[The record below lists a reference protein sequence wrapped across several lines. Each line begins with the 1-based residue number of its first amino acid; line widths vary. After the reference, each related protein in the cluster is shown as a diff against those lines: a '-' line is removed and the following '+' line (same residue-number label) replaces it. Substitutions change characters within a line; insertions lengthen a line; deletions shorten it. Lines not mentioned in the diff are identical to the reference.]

1 MGGFYLFNQF
11 TNLKNLSNMKKVF
24 STSSEV
30 FHLFANKTQ
39 QEATNQSRNAFF
51 NSDGLFS
58 YGYHYKLAYHL
69 KGGAILINNRGYSV
83 TTSKHINEIS
93 HASRHKKQFFAN
105 SVFIKDVLQEVE
117 YLLTKLPKARQRKLE
132 YIATIKSL
140 FNSFQAFQKYAKENK
155 INKIYWSN
163 NTILRPI
170 IDKRSKDYKR
180 LLYIAQNMQ
189 NLDIL
194 ESEVLKEKAKQ
205 DKRKAKE
212 QKQLIKDFRNCKRN
226 FVRLNY
232 DLLRLE
238 YNKNNINF
246 DEGFFVR
253 TSQNVKIK
261 INEAITTINTL
272 QKLNYNCDKINANL
286 RGYKISHYSITKAQ
300 NKALFVGCHKI
311 KFEEIKRFAK
321 QLYKINKH

>member
-1 MGGFYLFNQF
+1 
-11 TNLKNLSNMKKVF
+11 MKKVF

-69 KGGAILINNRGYSV
+69 KGGAILINDRGYSM

-93 HASRHKKQFFAN
+93 HASRHKKQFYAN

-117 YLLTKLPKARQRKLE
+117 YLLKKLPKARQRKLE

-140 FNSFQAFQKYAKENK
+140 FNSFQAFQNYCKANK

-194 ESEVLKEKAKQ
+194 ENDVLEAKKRQ

-212 QKQLIKDFRNCKRN
+212 QKQLAKSFRDGKKD
-226 FVRLNY
+226 FVRLDY
-232 DLLRLE
+232 DLLKLD

-246 DEGFFVR
+246 DEGFYVR

-261 INEAITTINTL
+261 INEAIQTIETL
-272 QKLNYNCDKINANL
+272 EKLNYNCDKINANL
-286 RGYKISHYSITKAQ
+286 KGYKIGYYSINKAQ
-300 NKALFVGCHKI
+300 NKTLFVGCHKI
-311 KFEEIKRFAK
+311 KFEEIKRLAK
-321 QLYKINKH
+321 DIKYNNAN

>member
-1 MGGFYLFNQF
+1 
-11 TNLKNLSNMKKVF
+11 MKRVF
-24 STSSEV
+24 QTSSEIM
-30 FHLFANKTQ
+30 HLFANKTQ
-39 QEATNQSRNAFF
+39 EEATNQTRNAYF
-51 NSDGLFS
+51 NREGLFS
-58 YGYHYKLAYHL
+58 YGYHYKLANHL
-69 KGGAILINNRGYSV
+69 KGGAILINDRGYSV

-93 HASRHKKQFFAN
+93 QASRHKKQFFAN
-105 SVFIKDVLQEVE
+105 SVLIGDVLQQIEF
-117 YLLTKLPKARQRKLE
+117 LLKKLPKARKRKLE

-170 IDKRSKDYKR
+170 IDKRSKEYRR
-180 LLYIAQNMQ
+180 LLYIAKNMQ
-189 NLDIL
+189 NLNIL
-194 ESEVLKEKAKQ
+194 ENDVIEAKKRQ

-212 QKQLIKDFRNCKRN
+212 QKQLIKAFRDGKRE
-226 FVRLNY
+226 FVRLDY
-232 DLLRLE
+232 DLLKLD

-261 INEAITTINTL
+261 INEAIQTIETL
-272 QKLNYNCDKINANL
+272 QKLNYDCDKINANL
-286 RGYKISHYSITKAQ
+286 KGYKIGYYSITKAK

-311 KFEEIKRFAK
+311 KFKEIERLAK
-321 QLYKINKH
+321 DIKYNNAN